1 MDIGKIFCPSC
12 GNGGTL
18 RKVAVTVGENGATIA
33 ARRTR
38 AFVRGTRVSIAT

>member
-1 MDIGKIFCPSC
+1 MDISKIFCQSC

-18 RKVAVTVGENGATIA
+18 RKVAVTVGENGAIVA
-33 ARRTR
+33 ARQPR